1 MEKVNDTQK
10 ITNQVDKL
18 KQEPVNASD
27 AIQVRSE
34 AFRKALL
41 RTQAKYA
48 DIIKALEDK

>member
-10 ITNQVDKL
+10 MTKPVDNL
-18 KQEPVNASD
+18 KQGSVNVSGSTQA
-27 AIQVRSE
+27 RSE

-41 RTQAKYA
+41 RTQTKYA